1 MDGAGGR
8 KGARLVALL
17 VAGLAIYHLA
27 YLAIYLAK
35 PHPPADPP
43 FSDFYAFWSFGRFLS
58 AHPADRIYDFAA
70 LEAFQQSL
78 RPGFAS
84 FYPCVYPPFLLLFL
98 APLAA
103 ADYLPAFAIWTATGL
118 VGFALAVGAR
128 NWRSPLPWL
137 AVLAPTTIL
146 TVVAGQNG
154 LITSALLIGG
164 FRLMPRR
171 PWLAGVLLGLLAFKP
186 QLFVLLPVVLLA
198 GRRWR
203 TLAATGL
210 TVAALVGASLLAFG
224 PPIWTAWL
232 TALPRFSQTLET
244 QRAALGWLMPTVT
257 AGLRGAGASPAV
269 AAFVQLLV
277 AAAVVAA
284 LVVLFH
290 RNRSAPS
297 PSTLDTAALQ
307 VGVFLTTPYAFI
319 YDMPMVSAAVVALA
333 AARLAPDQ
341 TWRPGERVITLAG
354 YALPLLLFSGP
365 LKTVPLGPI
374 VLAALFVVLVRAAWD
389 FRSRTA
395 P

>member
-8 KGARLVALL
+8 KGARLAALL
-17 VAGLAIYHLA
+17 AAGLAIYHLA

-58 AHPADRIYDFAA
+58 AHSADRIYDFAA

-78 RPGFAS
+78 RPGFTS

-103 ADYLPAFAIWTATGL
+103 ADYLPAFAIWTAIGL

-171 PWLAGVLLGLLAFKP
+171 PWL
-186 QLFVLLPVVLLA
+186 
-198 GRRWR
+198 
-203 TLAATGL
+203 
-210 TVAALVGASLLAFG
+210 
-224 PPIWTAWL
+224 
-232 TALPRFSQTLET
+232 
-244 QRAALGWLMPTVT
+244 
-257 AGLRGAGASPAV
+257 
-269 AAFVQLLV
+269 
-277 AAAVVAA
+277 
-284 LVVLFH
+284 
-290 RNRSAPS
+290 
-297 PSTLDTAALQ
+297 
-307 VGVFLTTPYAFI
+307 
-319 YDMPMVSAAVVALA
+319 
-333 AARLAPDQ
+333 
-341 TWRPGERVITLAG
+341 
-354 YALPLLLFSGP
+354 
-365 LKTVPLGPI
+365 
-374 VLAALFVVLVRAAWD
+374 
-389 FRSRTA
+389 
-395 P
+395 